1 MGPSA
6 SAVEASAW
14 QMAMEVEWRDEKGAE
29 RAEVAIGA
37 RPRTRVMSPLEY
49 ASRCRNAKEI
59 PIRVQK
65 RNTEIQ
71 FRIPESCIP
80 WVFRGY
86 SVSISIPG
94 KKKQNPAGVD
104 AKNQVTTSCAC
115 AASNDAQK
123 TRTQLRARR
132 GWVAR
137 CITRTGAGGQGEKQT
152 STRQTGGRGNK
163 RDDDDER
170 EHRRD
175 VQERANS
182 GRD

>member
-1 MGPSA
+1 MSA
-6 SAVEASAW
+6 
-14 QMAMEVEWRDEKGAE
+14 
-29 RAEVAIGA
+29 
-37 RPRTRVMSPLEY
+37 EY
-49 ASRCRNAKEI
+49 ASRCRNTKKI
-59 PIRVQK
+59 QIREQK
-65 RNTEIQ
+65 KNTGIQ
-71 FRIPESCIP
+71 AGIQRKVFLKYSVCIP
-80 WVFRGY
+80 RVFRGY
-86 SVSISIPG
+86 FFKEKNKTKPRIFFCRFG
-94 KKKQNPAGVD
+94 DFPARRGR
-104 AKNQVTTSCAC
+104 ARRATSCAC

-170 EHRRD
+170 DHRRD